1 MAREDQLSRQARA
14 ARAARAAGIPAR
26 KGLTLS
32 VVDRRRSQLWTIS
45 IFVVVAITAAL
56 AVFSVTRD
64 FFIRTLQLRSFLSW
78 TILVFLAGLALAFLI
93 YVFEKERSLRHLTK
107 LLIEERVLS
116 AALSNRLAEISAL
129 SEVGKAINT
138 TLDLEDVFDLI
149 LSSSMNLLGGTE
161 GSIMLVD
168 PDQKELRVV
177 SARGPDAELLM
188 GKTEAVGTGVA
199 GAVAATRRPMLVQGS
214 DVDPALQA
222 SEMLG
227 RTVYSSMSVPLV
239 RGDELVGVLNLNETQ
254 GKLRFSEEDLGSLG
268 LFAEHAAIA
277 IGNARLY
284 AEQRETV
291 SRLEEL
297 DRLKGDFVA
306 AVSHELKT
314 PLTAII
320 GASKTVRR
328 GGKGMGDTE
337 RTGFLEMIERQ
348 ANRLLRLVEDLL
360 TTARIEAGIA
370 TLRREPVD
378 VAHLAASVIDDLKTA
393 RIAKDRAVELRTSSG
408 RLVVL
413 GDETALQQVLANL
426 VENAL
431 KYSEAPSPVIVDVAG
446 DDGEVVVRVTDEGRG
461 ISPEQVRS
469 IFERFRQVDSSG
481 MHRAGG
487 FGLGL
492 FIVKNLVE
500 KHGGVVDV
508 ASELGSGSTFTVRLP
523 TRPRGPVPP
532 PPPQQEV
539 AAVSD

>member
-26 KGLTLS
+26 KGLSLS

-56 AVFSVTRD
+56 AVFSATREV
-64 FFIRTLQLRSFLSW
+64 FLRTLQLRSLLSW
-78 TILVFLAGLALAFLI
+78 AILVFLAALALAFLI

-138 TLDLEDVFDLI
+138 TLDLQDVFDLI
-149 LSSSMNLLGGTE
+149 LSSSMSLLGGTE
-161 GSIMLVD
+161 GSIMLLE
-168 PDQKELRVV
+168 PDRNELKVV
-177 SARGPDAELLM
+177 SSRGDEASALL
-188 GKTEAVGTGVA
+188 GKTEAFGSGVA
-199 GAVAATRRPMLVQGS
+199 GTVASTRRPMLLQGS
-214 DVDPALQA
+214 DVDPAV
-222 SEMLG
+222 SPSDPLG
-227 RTVYSSMSVPLV
+227 RAIYSSMSVPLV
-239 RGDELVGVLNLNETQ
+239 RGGDLVGVLNLNETK

-297 DRLKGDFVA
+297 DRLKSDFVA

-328 GGKGMGDTE
+328 GGNEMGDTE
-337 RTGFLEMIERQ
+337 RIGFLEMIERQ

-360 TTARIEAGIA
+360 TTARIEAGIT

-378 VAHLAASVIDDLKTA
+378 VVRLAVSVIEDLKAA
-393 RIAKDRAVELRTSSG
+393 RIAKDRAVDLEANPRE
-408 RLVVL
+408 LVVL
-413 GDETALQQVLANL
+413 GDETALQQVMTNL

-431 KYSEAPSPVIVDVAG
+431 KYSEPPAPVKVSVGHDADHVVIQVS
-446 DDGEVVVRVTDEGRG
+446 DEGRG
-461 ISPEQVRS
+461 ISREQVRS
-469 IFERFRQVDSSG
+469 IFERFRQADSAG
-481 MHRAGG
+481 TRRVGG

-508 ASELGSGSTFTVRLP
+508 TSEVGRGSTFTVRLP
-523 TRPRGPVPP
+523 KRPPAPAPP
-532 PPPQQEV
+532 PPPQHEV
-539 AAVSD
+539 AAL